1 MPLEAARTTMTQIW
15 EPNPIWQKF
24 INDALARGQNK

>member
-1 MPLEAARTTMTQIW
+1 MAQIW

-24 INDALARGQNK
+24 INEALAQGRNK